1 VAKYTLMVLGNEG
14 FSAPTKR
21 RIRHTDPMALG
32 WMVAVTTG
40 IDPEDEI
47 VLHRQR
53 SQSEIEAMQLAD
65 GIQVIPISAHALL
78 DLS

>member
-1 VAKYTLMVLGNEG
+1 MVLGNEG

-21 RIRHTDPMALG
+21 RIRHTDPMANLAKLG

-47 VLHRQR
+47 VLHRQL
-53 SQSEIEAMQLAD
+53 SQSEIEGMQLAD

-78 DLS
+78 DRS